1 MLREWRGD
9 AHFIVLAANDLGPCD
24 CTVLQTATGHF
35 PEAIARTTRLWDD
48 EEVARDMLFAG
59 EEDGG
64 GRKPRSKGR
73 WAPQQ
78 WTGGRR
84 RKVNKVRA
92 SVTGP
97 QLATRFLGANVL
109 GYTPI

>member
-1 MLREWRGD
+1 MRLGEVRDEQRGQVVGERCAHCRLRWVEC
-9 AHFIVLAANDLGPCD
+9 V
-24 CTVLQTATGHF
+24 V
-35 PEAIARTTRLWDD
+35 WDD

-78 WTGGRR
+78 WTAGRR